1 MLAVNADNFQLLNHR
16 ATAAYS
22 FHPANGIR
30 LILIHRCTNAVG
42 TDGVDA
48 IEASA
53 AASAANTN
61 CVRRVIAT
69 SYVCLGRTVIGFA
82 H

>member
-1 MLAVNADNFQLLNHR
+1 MLAVNAGNFQLLNHR
-16 ATAAYS
+16 ATTAYS
-22 FHPANGIR
+22 FRPANDIH
-30 LILIHRCTNAVG
+30 LMPLHRCTDAVG